1 MSGVRQ
7 WLVVAMVIAS
17 GLCSGCAGLPVAEQ
31 APDDIDRFERLNRG
45 IYRFNRGF
53 DRAIARPVA
62 RGYDKVVPPRV
73 ERRFRNFFTNLVAP
87 TDIVNNWLQGK
98 FKPGF
103 ADLGRFLL
111 NTTAGFGFFDP
122 ATKIGLERHPED
134 FGQTLTT
141 WGVPSGGYLMMP
153 FFGPGT
159 VRDWG
164 SWFVDARTDVAWR
177 VEDNSE
183 RNSLL
188 LWRRISDRATLLP
201 AERTL
206 EESFDEYALIR
217 NAYFQ
222 RRRYE
227 LYDGE
232 PPEDE
237 DYLFLDED
245 LDSSVAPTAPPSDVA
260 PEDTAP

>member
-1 MSGVRQ
+1 MSAVRH
-7 WLVVAMVIAS
+7 WLVVATVIAGFLS
-17 GLCSGCAGLPVAEQ
+17 AGCAGLPVAEREP
-31 APDDIDRFERLNRG
+31 AEVDRFERMNRG

-62 RGYDKVVPPRV
+62 RGYDEVVPPRV
-73 ERRFRNFFTNLVAP
+73 ERRFRNFFRNLVAP

-103 ADLGRFLL
+103 SDLGRFLL

-177 VEDNSE
+177 VDDNSE
-183 RNSLL
+183 RNTLL
-188 LWRRISDRATLLP
+188 IWRRVSDRASLLP

-206 EESFDEYALIR
+206 EESFDEYALVR
-217 NAYFQ
+217 DAYFQ
-222 RRRYE
+222 RRRYL
-227 LYDGE
+227 LYDE
-232 PPEDE
+232 ELPVDD

-245 LDSSVAPTAPPSDVA
+245 LDSGVAPTLPRIDIANWEP
-260 PEDTAP
+260 

>member
-1 MSGVRQ
+1 MSAVRQ
-7 WLVVAMVIAS
+7 WLVVAMLLTACFS
-17 GLCSGCAGLPVAEQ
+17 AGCAGLPVTDQGPVAV
-31 APDDIDRFERLNRG
+31 DRFERLNRG

-87 TDIVNNWLQGK
+87 TDIVNNMLQKK

-103 ADLGRFLL
+103 ADFGRFLL
-111 NTTAGFGFFDP
+111 NTTAGLGGFFDP

-134 FGQTLTT
+134 FGQTLAV

-153 FFGPGT
+153 FFGPGS

-164 SWFVDARTDVAWR
+164 AWFVDAHTDVAWHI
-177 VEDNSE
+177 EDNSE
-183 RNSLL
+183 RNTVL
-188 LWRRISDRATLLP
+188 LWRRVSDRATLLP
-201 AERTL
+201 AERAL
-206 EESFDEYALIR
+206 EESFDEYTLVR
-217 NAYFQ
+217 EAYLQ
-222 RRRYE
+222 RRRYQ
-227 LYDGE
+227 LYDEE

-237 DYLFLDED
+237 DYLHLDED
-245 LDSSVAPTAPPSDVA
+245 LNPSFVPTAPQDDAIDQGP
-260 PEDTAP
+260 